1 MKCVLIL
8 GASSDIAKAAA
19 RQYARKGATLFLAGR
34 NEETLQGLAR
44 DLSIRH
50 NVIAKF
56 VPFDADDIGSHAS
69 FYKSIS
75 PVPDVVVCAFGYLGD
90 QETAQSNW
98 DECNRIIQAN
108 YTGAVSILNIIAN
121 DMEARKSGA
130 IVGVSSV
137 AGDRGR
143 QSNYIYGSAKAGF
156 TAYLSGLRNRLFKSG
171 VHVVT
176 VKPGFVDTK
185 MTNGLKLPA
194 PLTAKPEQVA
204 AKMIRAVENK
214 SNEIYVLW
222 MWRWVMMI
230 IKSIPEGIF
239 KKLKL

>member
-8 GASSDIAKAAA
+8 GASSDIAKATA
-19 RQYARKGATLFLAGR
+19 RAYAKQGCTLYLAGR
-34 NEETLQGLAR
+34 NAETLGAFSK
-44 DLSIRH
+44 DLTIRYKV
-50 NVIAKF
+50 NALF
-56 VPFDADDIGSHAS
+56 VPFDADQVNTHPD
-69 FYKSIS
+69 FYKRIT
-75 PVPDVVVCAFGYLGD
+75 PAPDVVVCAFGVLGD
-90 QETAQSNW
+90 QEKAESDWKESNS
-98 DECNRIIQAN
+98 IIQAN
-108 YTGAVSILNIIAN
+108 YTGAVSILNIVAN
-121 DMEARKSGA
+121 DMAARKSGT
-130 IVGVSSV
+130 IVGISSV

-194 PLTAKPEQVA
+194 PLTAKPEQLA
-204 AKMIRAVENK
+204 AKILKAVEKKKNV
-214 SNEIYVLW
+214 IYVLW
-222 MWRWVMMI
+222 MWRWVMLI
-230 IKSIPEGIF
+230 IRNIPEGIF

>member
-34 NEETLQGLAR
+34 NEETLQGFAK

-50 NVIAKF
+50 NVISKF
-56 VPFDADDIGSHAS
+56 VRFDADDINSHAS

-75 PVPDVVVCAFGYLGD
+75 PAPDVVVCAFGYLGD
-90 QETAQSNW
+90 QEVAQKNW
-98 DECNRIIQAN
+98 DESNRIIMAN
-108 YTGAVSILNIIAN
+108 YTGAVSILNIVAN
-121 DMEARKSGA
+121 DMEARKVGA
-130 IVGVSSV
+130 IIGVSSV

-194 PLTAKPEQVA
+194 PLTAKPDQVA
-204 AKMIRAVENK
+204 AKMISAVDKK

>member
-19 RQYARKGATLFLAGR
+19 RQYARKGATLYLAGR
-34 NEETLQGLAR
+34 NEESLSAFAKDLA
-44 DLSIRH
+44 IRY
-50 NVIAKF
+50 NVTAVF
-56 VPFDADDIGSHAS
+56 VPFDADDVSSHEA
-69 FYKSIS
+69 FYKKII
-75 PVPDVVVCAFGYLGD
+75 PLPDVVICAFGYLGD
-90 QETAQSNW
+90 QDVAQREWAES
-98 DECNRIIQAN
+98 NRIIQAN
-108 YTGAVSILNIIAN
+108 YTGAVSILNVVAN
-121 DMEARKSGA
+121 EMENRKSGVIA
-130 IVGVSSV
+130 GVSSV

-156 TAYLSGLRNRLFKSG
+156 TAYLAGLRNRLFKSD

-204 AKMIRAVENK
+204 AKMINAINK
-214 SNEIYVLW
+214 KTNEIYVLW
-222 MWRWVMMI
+222 MWRWIMLI
-230 IKSIPEGIF
+230 IKSVPEGIF

>member
-19 RQYARKGATLFLAGR
+19 RQYARKGATIFLAGR
-34 NEETLQGLAR
+34 NEEALTGFSK

-56 VPFDADDIGSHAS
+56 VRFDADDVKSHAS
-69 FYKSIS
+69 FYKGIS
-75 PVPDVVVCAFGYLGD
+75 PVPDVVICAFGYLGD
-90 QETAQSNW
+90 QAVAQNNW

-108 YTGAVSILNIIAN
+108 YTGAVSILNLVAN
-121 DMEARKSGA
+121 DMETRKSGV
-130 IVGVSSV
+130 IIGVSSV

-156 TAYLSGLRNRLFKSG
+156 TSYLSGLRNRLFKSG

-194 PLTAKPEQVA
+194 PLTAQPDQVA
-204 AKMIRAVENK
+204 SKMINAADK
-214 SNEIYVLW
+214 KKNEIYVLW
-222 MWRWVMMI
+222 MWRWVMLI
-230 IKSIPEGIF
+230 IKSVPEGVF